1 MKGHLMTPREITYA
15 VKLTTQKV
23 KIKYYEMSISYLYS
37 INQFNII
44 EKKFSKKKINL
55 TKKDK

>member
-1 MKGHLMTPREITYA
+1 MTPREITYA

-44 EKKFSKKKINL
+44 ENFFFF
-55 TKKDK
+55 KKDKFNKER

>member
-1 MKGHLMTPREITYA
+1 MTPREITYA